1 MTYTSVKLLFCSIV
15 GETTYHVSSYEGK
28 VYRISSQPYGHSL
41 YSEEFRFTLKHP
53 LGNPNEV
60 AHVIYS
66 RESRGHSFIESNLD
80 LSNQGNF
87 PIDVV
92 TLSDEHDERHKT
104 KVYSIKRHRYGTMLS
119 LDDHKNVDCCSKD
132 VIFSFSA
139 YNVSRTGKRKKKEK
153 KAFSLGLLFLPV
165 TDRAWENSRYF
176 AMSPLVSPQKW
187 RLRNESRSSVLMTC
201 HYPDLGCASDW
212 LK

>member
-92 TLSDEHDERHKT
+92 TLSDGHDERHKT

-119 LDDHKNVDCCSKD
+119 LDDYKNVDCCSKD
-132 VIFSFSA
+132 AVFSFSA
-139 YNVSRTGKRKKKEK
+139 YNVSRTGKRKKKRN
-153 KAFSLGLLFLPV
+153 AFTGCPKSSFL
-165 TDRAWENSRYF
+165 
-176 AMSPLVSPQKW
+176 
-187 RLRNESRSSVLMTC
+187 
-201 HYPDLGCASDW
+201 
-212 LK
+212 

>member
-15 GETTYHVSSYEGK
+15 GDTTYHVSSYEGK

-80 LSNQGNF
+80 LSNQENF
-87 PIDVV
+87 PIAVV
-92 TLSDEHDERHKT
+92 TLSDEHNERHKT

-153 KAFSLGLLFLPV
+153 KHLVWACCSFLWVTEPEETANISRCHHLFPPEMTSEEREQKFCTVDVSLSRFGLCF
-165 TDRAWENSRYF
+165 
-176 AMSPLVSPQKW
+176 
-187 RLRNESRSSVLMTC
+187 
-201 HYPDLGCASDW
+201 
-212 LK
+212 

>member
-80 LSNQGNF
+80 LSNQENF
-87 PIDVV
+87 PIAVV
-92 TLSDEHDERHKT
+92 TLSDEHNERHKT

-132 VIFSFSA
+132 AVFSFSA
-139 YNVSRTGKRKKKEK
+139 YNVSRTGKRKKKRN
-153 KAFSLGLLFLPV
+153 AFTGCPKSSFL
-165 TDRAWENSRYF
+165 WFY
-176 AMSPLVSPQKW
+176 
-187 RLRNESRSSVLMTC
+187 VL
-201 HYPDLGCASDW
+201 
-212 LK
+212 

>member
-1 MTYTSVKLLFCSIV
+1 VKLLFCSIV
-15 GETTYHVSSYEGK
+15 GETTYHVSSYKGK

-92 TLSDEHDERHKT
+92 TLRDGHDERHKT

-132 VIFSFSA
+132 VIFAFSA
-139 YNVSRTGKRKKKEK
+139 YNVSRTGKKKKHLVCVCC
-153 KAFSLGLLFLPV
+153 SFLWV
-165 TDRAWENSRYF
+165 TKPDATTC
-176 AMSPLVSPQKW
+176 SPPK
-187 RLRNESRSSVLMTC
+187 
-201 HYPDLGCASDW
+201 
-212 LK
+212 

>member
-1 MTYTSVKLLFCSIV
+1 MTYTSMKLLFCSIV
-15 GETTYHVSSYEGK
+15 GKTTYHVSSYEGK

-80 LSNQGNF
+80 LSNQENF
-87 PIDVV
+87 PIAVV
-92 TLSDEHDERHKT
+92 TLSDEHNERHKT

-132 VIFSFSA
+132 VIFSFRA
-139 YNVSRTGKRKKKEK
+139 YNVSRTGKRKMKEK
-153 KAFSLGLLFLPV
+153 RHLVWVCCSFLWV
-165 TDRAWENSRYF
+165 TA
-176 AMSPLVSPQKW
+176 
-187 RLRNESRSSVLMTC
+187 
-201 HYPDLGCASDW
+201 
-212 LK
+212 

>member
-1 MTYTSVKLLFCSIV
+1 MPLRFHVYSSLVILHFLTTSSLLCINDLYFCEATFCLIV
-15 GETTYHVSSYEGK
+15 GKTTYHVSSNEGK
-28 VYRISSQPYGHSL
+28 VYRISSKPYAHSL

-80 LSNQGNF
+80 LSNQRNF

-92 TLSDEHDERHKT
+92 TLSDGRDERHKT

-119 LDDHKNVDCCSKD
+119 LDDYKNVDCCSKD
-132 VIFSFSA
+132 AVFSFSA
-139 YNVSRTGKRKKKEK
+139 YNVSRTGKRKKKRN
-153 KAFSLGLLFLPV
+153 AFTECAKSSFL
-165 TDRAWENSRYF
+165 
-176 AMSPLVSPQKW
+176 
-187 RLRNESRSSVLMTC
+187 
-201 HYPDLGCASDW
+201 
-212 LK
+212 